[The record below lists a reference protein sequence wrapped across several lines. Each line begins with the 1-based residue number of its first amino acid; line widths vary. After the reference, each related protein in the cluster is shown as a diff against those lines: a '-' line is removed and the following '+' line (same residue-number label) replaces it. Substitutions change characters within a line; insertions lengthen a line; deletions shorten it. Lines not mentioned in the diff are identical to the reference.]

1 MKVKLLETGAIAEV
15 EDSWGERLLEQGKAI
30 LPEPEKAKAPKAEV
44 AVKDTVPET
53 EEAPKAGGEKKAGK
67 KR

>member
-1 MKVKLLETGAIAEV
+1 MKVKLLKTGEIAEV

-30 LPEPEKAKAPKAEV
+30 LPEPAKANAPKAEV
-44 AVKDTVPET
+44 TVKDTVPET
-53 EEAPKAGGEKKAGK
+53 VEAPKAEEGKKAGK